1 MKTSK
6 LSAFPQSS
14 SSSSTSS
21 SGSTTSSSDSES
33 DHDDGQFLHG
43 SSGPVQPLNVQ
54 VSNFGFSLNSSR
66 IVALFSVVQTYCFG
80 RRAPEPD
87 LLIDFCVILHY
98 APFSLQMSST
108 EISGSLEIE
117 PNWS

>member
-6 LSAFPQSS
+6 MSAFPQSS

-87 LLIDFCVILHY
+87 LLIDFCVILRC